1 MTSAAT
7 TDKFWQKKPLNELTR
22 EEWESLC
29 DGCAKC
35 CLHKLEDEETDEVFY
50 TKVVCRYMDAKNC
63 RCTVYEKRT
72 DLVPNCVRLQPDDV
86 PVFHWLPS
94 TCAYRLVAEGK
105 PLEWWHPL
113 ISGSKDTVH
122 EAGIS
127 IKGRSLSEEF
137 VHPDG
142 WDEHIITWVE

>member
-1 MTSAAT
+1 MMA
-7 TDKFWQKKPLNELTR
+7 DKFWQTKKLDEMTQS
-22 EEWESLC
+22 EWESLC

-35 CLHKLEDEETDEVFY
+35 CLHKIEDEDTQDIFY
-50 TKVVCRYMDAKNC
+50 TKIHCRYMNTDSC
-63 RCTVYEKRT
+63 RCTVYQVRHHR
-72 DLVPNCVRLQPDDV
+72 VPNCVWLRPEDV
-86 PVFHWLPS
+86 AVFHWLPS

-113 ISGSKDTVH
+113 VSGDVNTVH

-127 IKGRSLSEEF
+127 IKNRSLSEEY

-142 WDEHIITWVE
+142 WVEHVIHWVE